1 MLQDGVEHATLP
13 RTTQTG
19 FPSTTQII
27 VVAGVMDLSSK
38 PGARASDEQVGVFL
52 SINHCQEISFRVT
65 D

>member
-13 RTTQTG
+13 CTTQTG

-27 VVAGVMDLSSK
+27 VVAGSK
-38 PGARASDEQVGVFL
+38 PDARASDEQVGVFL
-52 SINHCQEISFRVT
+52 SIKHCQEISFRVT